1 MSKSNLTQTLIN
13 HLPDDHKVTLED
25 ALLYWYYNIRDSG
38 GLRLTQHGFQA
49 FKILGLES
57 WAIPLDDLKKTISK
71 SILLELDRK
80 MTYPYYIDFK
90 NKKLICYSSKEA
102 MYLNLYPSLS
112 EFLKNYG

>member
-1 MSKSNLTQTLIN
+1 MSKSNLTRTLIAL
-13 HLPDDHKVTLED
+13 LPDNHKVTLEE
-25 ALLYWYYNIRDSG
+25 ALLYWYYNIRDNG
-38 GLRLTQHGFQA
+38 GLRLTQHGFLA

-57 WAIPLDDLKKTISK
+57 WPIPLKDLKKTINK

-90 NKKLICYSSKEA
+90 NKQLICYSSKEA
-102 MYLNLYPSLS
+102 MYLTLYPSLA